1 MKRHQPAALP
11 ACLAGERLPASR
23 PPAYLPGALRPTAA
37 HMQAPKA
44 GAQPPQAKPAS
55 AGQREEGEAH
65 VVAPADTRCHEDTG
79 TPGTKATPGS
89 NPETVEGREAWR
101 D

>member
-1 MKRHQPAALP
+1 
-11 ACLAGERLPASR
+11 
-23 PPAYLPGALRPTAA
+23 
-37 HMQAPKA
+37 MQATKA
-44 GAQPPQAKPAS
+44 GAQPQAKPS
-55 AGQREEGEAH
+55 SYGWRGEEEEH

-79 TPGTKATPGS
+79 TPGTEATPGI